1 MKRLSPWWVGLA
13 MLASLTS
20 AHADSQD
27 TRHWIARVGV
37 HPISPKPNNHPV
49 FNVDDSHAISLGAT
63 YLFTKHWGLEL
74 FATLPAEYELNL
86 ASSGNVGSFDMLPLA
101 ATIQY
106 HVSDT
111 SGRIRAYVGAGVSY
125 AAFGDER
132 AKDTFAASR
141 LQLGSSV
148 GPAAA
153 VGLDMNMGSRWFV
166 NIDARW
172 FDIDSDMKLGGANRG
187 VLELDPY
194 AFGLSIGRR
203 LR

>member
-1 MKRLSPWWVGLA
+1 MKRQSLCWIGLA
-13 MLASLTS
+13 MLGCATY

-27 TRHWIARVGV
+27 TRHWIARIGV
-37 HPISPKPNNHPV
+37 HPISPKPNNHPE
-49 FNVDDSHAISLGAT
+49 FHVDNSNAVSLGAT

-74 FATLPAEYELNL
+74 FGTVPAEHDLLDAAGER
-86 ASSGNVGSFDMLPLA
+86 VGAFDMLPLT

-106 HVSDT
+106 HVSDAN
-111 SGRIRAYVGAGVSY
+111 GRIRAYAGAGVSY
-125 AAFGDER
+125 ASFGDER
-132 AKDTFAASR
+132 PKGALAASR

-166 NIDARW
+166 NVDARW
-172 FDIDSDMKLGGANRG
+172 FDIDSELKLNAASRG
-187 VLELDPY
+187 RLELDPY